1 MSYGYNFDKGNWRI
15 SQAVV
20 QLWLH
25 KRYNILSFIEGVKP
39 QLTKDFHR
47 SESRLYVENKDRG
60 MMIQESIPL

>member
-15 SQAVV
+15 SQTVV

-25 KRYNILSFIEGVKP
+25 KKYNILSFIEGVKP

-47 SESRLYVENKDRG
+47 SESRLYGENKDRG